1 MNTKLDDEISYKIL
15 KLLEENPDM
24 SQRQLAEELG
34 VSVGKINYCMK
45 ALIQVG
51 LVKMAN
57 FARSKNKAGYAYVLT
72 PKGVSEKA
80 LVTKRFLSNKIN
92 QYERLRRE
100 IAILK
105 LEIKKDRH
113 SDAKN

>member
-1 MNTKLDDEISYKIL
+1 MSTKLNDEISYKIL
-15 KLLEENPDM
+15 KRLEENPDM
-24 SQRQLAEELG
+24 SQRQLAEEMG
-34 VSVGKINYCMK
+34 VSVGKINYCIK

-57 FARSKNKAGYAYVLT
+57 FARSNNKAGYAYVLT

-80 LVTKRFLSNKIN
+80 QVTKRFLSNKIN
-92 QYERLRRE
+92 QYEKLRRE
-100 IAILK
+100 IAVLK
-105 LEIKKDRH
+105 SEIQNDSR